1 MSLPDKLPKSVY
13 HMLKYLLSFI
23 LLITAIPTFAQQ
35 NTVPIEI
42 DVPPAFEGGSQA
54 LAKYLQRNIRYPIK
68 AKIFDVQG
76 QVFLQ
81 FFVEKTGEVKE
92 VKVIRG
98 IGYGCDEEAVRVLTA
113 SPKWQPAL
121 KDDQPVKT
129 SVTLP
134 IKFTLASSGTNSIVY
149 NIDDTYYLNTEGA
162 QVAATLEEKMIQ
174 VDTLNPQQALEQH
187 HLKVRKHLIIVKT
200 KE

>member
-1 MSLPDKLPKSVY
+1 
-13 HMLKYLLSFI
+13 MLKYLLSFI